1 MRYRLIVPPD
11 LRRDIAALPV
21 EPQNSLYTLLQA
33 IRDDPDGNT
42 TDYGEVVPDSPVR
55 MRTGGRGNVIVTVI
69 INDLTIT
76 VTLVDYAAA

>member
-11 LRRDIAALPV
+11 LRRDIATLPV
-21 EPQNSLYTLLQA
+21 ETQSTLHALLRA

-42 TDYGEVVPDSPVR
+42 TDYGEVVPDSPVQ
-55 MRTGGRGNVIVTVI
+55 MRTGGRGNVVVTVI